1 MRVLRTLLRARLWG
15 VALLLLGGCVQ
26 PYEPKVAESAKTYL
40 VVDGFINTQG
50 STSIKLSRTLGL
62 AAGTTPNPETKASA
76 YLGDD
81 AGNRYALTE
90 SPAGTYNSA
99 SLTLDASRKY
109 QLHLTTATGKTYLSD
124 FVAAKTTPPIDSVTW
139 KYGPG
144 GVQLYVSAHDDKN
157 QTTYYRWSYGETWL
171 FTSAFYSHVSFDKAS
186 GTYAKRTDDIYNCW
200 TTVNSTL
207 INLGNTAKL
216 TRDVLD
222 KQPLLFIA
230 DNSPKLRYRYSILVQ
245 QHAQSAEEYHYWEAL
260 KKNTE
265 SIGSLYDP
273 LPTQLTGNVHATDD
287 ATEPVLGFVGAHSV
301 TETRIFIDRSQIP
314 LPPGWVYDT
323 GYQSCGVI
331 PMDFDLFDAKANFST
346 PNYMPIDPIYNPLG
360 VVMGY
365 TGASPACVDCRLRGT
380 NVKPS
385 FWK

>member
-1 MRVLRTLLRARLWG
+1 MRLRILLPASLWG
-15 VALLLLGGCVQ
+15 LVVLLGGCVR
-26 PYEPKVAESAKTYL
+26 PYEPQVAEAAKSYL

-50 STSIKLSRTLGL
+50 VTSIKLSRTLGL
-62 AAGTTPNPETKASA
+62 AAGTKPNPETKASA

-90 SPAGTYNSA
+90 SPAGTYTSA
-99 SLTLDASRKY
+99 SLMLAAARKY

-124 FVAAKTTPPIDSVTW
+124 FVAAKTTPPIDSVAW
-139 KYGPG
+139 KFGPG
-144 GVQLYVSAHDDKN
+144 GVQLSVSAHDDKN
-157 QTTYYRWSYGETWL
+157 QTTYYRWSYEETWL
-171 FTSAFYSHVSFDKAS
+171 FTSAFYSHISFDKATA
-186 GTYAKRTDDIYNCW
+186 TYQTRTDDVYHCW

-216 TRDVLD
+216 SRDVLAD
-222 KQPLLFIA
+222 YPLLFIA
-230 DNSPKLRYRYSILVQ
+230 DNSPKLRYRYSIRVQ
-245 QHAQSAEEYHYWEAL
+245 QHAQSAEEYQYWEAL

-273 LPTQLTGNVHATDD
+273 LPTQLTGNVHALGD

-301 TETRIFIDRSQIP
+301 TEKRIFIDRSQIP

-323 GYQSCGVI
+323 GYQSCGTTPTQLDIFSAKVGFSIGEFFPIEPHYDNVGVI
-331 PMDFDLFDAKANFST
+331 DG
-346 PNYMPIDPIYNPLG
+346 YLG
-360 VVMGY
+360 APP
-365 TGASPACVDCRLRGT
+365 TCVDCRLRGT